1 MRAVDPPRR
10 ARVGHRDRPA
20 VAAADALAA
29 RMRGLDGSDDEQIA
43 FGFRLCT
50 SRQPSERELAMLR
63 RALANEPDEVAWS
76 RIAIVLLN
84 LDETLSRG

>member
-1 MRAVDPPRR
+1 
-10 ARVGHRDRPA
+10 
-20 VAAADALAA
+20 
-29 RMRGLDGSDDEQIA
+29 MRGVDGPVDEQLA

-50 SRQPSERELAMLR
+50 SRQPSERELEMLR
-63 RALANEPDEVAWS
+63 RSLANEPDEVAWS